1 VTNHLPR
8 VGARAT
14 TLCNFPI
21 PTASTVPQ
29 GVQFLSTI
37 QPTTQLHLILIQLVF
52 SDQSQGIFLGSHT
65 LTHFHV
71 HINSYNF
78 VFKIITPRQF
88 QAKIKNYLILI
99 DLA

>member
-8 VGARAT
+8 VGAHAT
-14 TLCNFPI
+14 TLCKCPV
-21 PTASTVPQ
+21 PTASTIPQ
-29 GVQFLSTI
+29 GVQFLSII
-37 QPTTQLHLILIQLVF
+37 QPTTQLHLILIQRVF
-52 SDQSQGIFLGSHT
+52 SNQSQGIFLRSYT

-71 HINSYNF
+71 YIHSYNF
-78 VFKIITPRQF
+78 VFKMITPRQF